1 MTDGL
6 YGISRNPMYLGLV
19 LAGTG
24 AAMFSGTLTALLL
37 AAVFALIVR
46 YWYIAYEESAMRRRF
61 GDSYDAYCRKVGRW
75 FGRRRSAE

>member
-1 MTDGL
+1 
-6 YGISRNPMYLGLV
+6 MYLGLV